1 MHQVLEG
8 HYFRVLPLIN
18 GVPITEKKIILSF
31 HLSRFQNLSF
41 LLLEW
46 RSWINTYFDQGIS
59 YTNIHIFTEAQNV
72 NAFATSVDGRQLT
85 CADDPQTCCQKNREK
100 QEKAAFIFSLSAEIS
115 QGTAT
120 VSSRSLCVT
129 CILGAYKP
137 LKFTSVA
144 EVSLPHG
151 AVSHKSGLHRCCGAL
166 AV

>member
-1 MHQVLEG
+1 MS
-8 HYFRVLPLIN
+8 
-18 GVPITEKKIILSF
+18 TD
-31 HLSRFQNLSF
+31 
-41 LLLEW
+41 
-46 RSWINTYFDQGIS
+46 FDHGIS

-85 CADDPQTCCQKNREK
+85 CADDPQTPLSEPQKEARRLL
-100 QEKAAFIFSLSAEIS
+100 SLSLPPEIS

-144 EVSLPHG
+144 EVSLPSRRFTQIRPPQVH
-151 AVSHKSGLHRCCGAL
+151 AARWLSNQRLAL
-166 AV
+166 S